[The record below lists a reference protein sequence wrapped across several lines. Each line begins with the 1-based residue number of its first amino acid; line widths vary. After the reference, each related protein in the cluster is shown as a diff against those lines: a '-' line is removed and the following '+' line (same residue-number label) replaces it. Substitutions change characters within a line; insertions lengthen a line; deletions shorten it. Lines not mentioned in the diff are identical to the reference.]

1 MGLRSSISNLE
12 SLLTRKTKLQR
23 SVFSF
28 YRRLVVAFSRGC
40 RPARWFSGNALF
52 CAPYPQHE
60 GAYLSILAAVKGSQG
75 EKRLAGSFI
84 ARFFKHF
91 HKLQDNAIDS
101 MLDLCEDE
109 DSLVRDM
116 LTGFVCTT
124 VK

>member
-1 MGLRSSISNLE
+1 MVADLQDGL
-12 SLLTRKTKLQR
+12 
-23 SVFSF
+23 
-28 YRRLVVAFSRGC
+28 LVL
-40 RPARWFSGNALF
+40 NALF